1 MRQKKYREMRDVV
14 FVNYGC
20 PNIINLVH
28 NSGELGTD
36 LCDGDHSDGVQY
48 GHGEYCH
55 VIKGLES

>member
-1 MRQKKYREMRDVV
+1 MRDVV